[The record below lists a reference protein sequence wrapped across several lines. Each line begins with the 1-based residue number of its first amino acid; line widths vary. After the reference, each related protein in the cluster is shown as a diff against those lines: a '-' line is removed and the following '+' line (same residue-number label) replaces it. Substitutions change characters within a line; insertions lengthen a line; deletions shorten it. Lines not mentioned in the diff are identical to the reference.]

1 MSAWT
6 SSERFWIDVNNIGL
20 GLMVAV
26 PVLLTALA
34 IFSEWVSHSKRQ
46 RQG

>member
-20 GLMVAV
+20 GLLVAV
-26 PVLLTALA
+26 PVILTALA
-34 IFSEWVSHSKRQ
+34 IFSEWVTGRKR
-46 RQG
+46 RHLS